1 MRPLNPVPRP
11 DGSPRTQSPASTV
24 PSQRASTSQRGGS
37 FVRPGAVAWGHA
49 PSSGGGAGAPVA
61 DTVATDA
68 TAQAEI
74 VEKALAA
81 VGDDEASA
89 NALLDELSRA
99 RVAIPLPAG
108 EPVTDGSA
116 VSLPTVTYLGTRLVP
131 CFTSARRLARWAAG
145 RGYIL
150 QRQRDG
156 RVTPHIVVPAAA
168 LARRLPPDLG
178 IALNPGAET
187 SLPIDPEGVAYL
199 AATPD
204 TGDGGCESVPIE
216 VGHPPTEPADLL
228 REVRSGLGT
237 LPSVREASRAWLCV
251 PGRGEGLV
259 ISVTLEDPSA
269 TAAQAAVLTAIE
281 NAVAAVGLATRAP
294 APYPVD
300 VTFPGEAAPDRIDEW
315 IAANT
320 RPFYARSADPLF

>member
-1 MRPLNPVPRP
+1 M
-11 DGSPRTQSPASTV
+11 
-24 PSQRASTSQRGGS
+24 
-37 FVRPGAVAWGHA
+37 
-49 PSSGGGAGAPVA
+49 
-61 DTVATDA
+61 ATDA
-68 TAQAEI
+68 MAQAEI

-81 VGDDEASA
+81 VGDDDASA

-99 RVAIPLPAG
+99 RVWIPLPAG

-131 CFTSARRLARWAAG
+131 CFTSARRLAQWAAG

-156 RVTPHIVVPAAA
+156 GITPHIVVPAAA
-168 LARRLPPDLG
+168 LARRLPPGLG

-187 SLPIDPEGVAYL
+187 SLPIHPEGVAYL

-204 TGDGGCESVPIE
+204 TGDDDAPGGASGTRASGTRASGTRASGASASGTGVTDAGASPGAGASSQETVPVQI
-216 VGHPPTEPADLL
+216 GHPPTEPADLL
-228 REVRSGLGT
+228 REVRSGLST

-251 PGRGEGLV
+251 PGQGEGLV

-269 TAAQAAVLTAIE
+269 TAAQASVLTAIE
-281 NAVAAVGLATRAP
+281 NAVAAVSMATRAP
-294 APYPVD
+294 VPYPVD
-300 VTFPGEAAPDRIDEW
+300 ATFPGETAPDQIDEW

-320 RPFYARSADPLF
+320 RPFYTRSADPLF